1 MTNNVLL
8 LVGRLFLSA
17 LFLVGGVG
25 KFAMAGQI
33 GGMLG
38 QMGLP
43 APVAL
48 AYLIGLCEVVAGLAL
63 VVGFQTRVV
72 GLLLA
77 GWCVLTAFVVH
88 GGQPIDLMKNMGL
101 AGGFLLLAATS
112 PGTISYY
119 GTWPERHAVRMEKE
133 GSR

>member
-1 MTNNVLL
+1 MTNNLLL

-17 LFLVGGVG
+17 LFLASGAG
-25 KFAMAGQI
+25 KFAMADQI

-48 AYLIGLCEVVAGLAL
+48 AYLIGLCELIGGAAL
-63 VVGFQTRVV
+63 IVGWQTRVV

-77 GWCVLTAFVVH
+77 SWCVLTGLVVH
-88 GGQPIDLMKNMGL
+88 GGQPIDLMKNIGL

-119 GTWPERHAVRMEKE
+119 GTWPERRAVRAAQEA
-133 GSR
+133 

>member
-8 LVGRLFLSA
+8 LAGRFFLAVLFVVSGA
-17 LFLVGGVG
+17 G
-25 KFAMAGQI
+25 KFAMADQI

-48 AYLIGLCEVVAGLAL
+48 AYLVGLCEVAGGVAL

-77 GWCVLTAFVVH
+77 GWCILTGIAVH
-88 GGQPIDLMKNMGL
+88 GGQPIDLMKNIGL

-112 PGTISYY
+112 PGTLAYY
-119 GTWPERHAVRMEKE
+119 GNWPERRAVRTAQEA
-133 GSR
+133 